1 MGRPSLSSSVKLNE
15 KGEPII
21 EAPKNSFYGLGARL
35 QQKSKNEKKTNKS
48 LELPLNALTLSRTS

>member
-15 KGEPII
+15 NGDPIV

-35 QQKSKNEKKTNKS
+35 
-48 LELPLNALTLSRTS
+48 